1 MKFQEGRHTPG
12 DLGEDVGEMVLPPGG
27 CQVAGY
33 GRGSCILFPVQWD
46 NDLLLAHESELAAGD
61 LLDVRR
67 IGAKVLHLLPEPLVL
82 LAKSGVF
89 GAELL
94 LLPVQVAGADDAHL
108 SEEGKQEGQQGNSSD
123 GQERPAL
130 LQPRFCLVKQSGVT
144 QTESLWKVRRWT
156 GV

>member
-1 MKFQEGRHTPG
+1 MSASTGRKPFRAAL
-12 DLGEDVGEMVLPPGG
+12 LGAG
-27 CQVAGY
+27 C

-46 NDLLLAHESELAAGD
+46 NDLLLAHESALAAGD

-89 GAELL
+89 GGELL
-94 LLPVQVAGADDAHL
+94 LLPVQVEGADDAPL
-108 SEEGKQEGQQGNSSD
+108 SEEGKQEGQQGNCSD

-130 LQPRFCLVKQSGVT
+130 PQPRFRLVKHSGVT
-144 QTESLWKVRRWT
+144 QTEFLWKVRRWT
-156 GV
+156 GGGHA